1 MKDNTKVGLSYW
13 EGKQQRKTDLKTL
26 ELAKIQEKEFNK
38 PVKYLTKR
46 FVL

>member
-1 MKDNTKVGLSYW
+1 MRDNLKVARSYS
-13 EGKQQRKTDLKTL
+13 ESQKQRINALKSL

-46 FVL
+46 FV

>member
-1 MKDNTKVGLSYW
+1 MKDNLKVARSYS
-13 EGKQQRKTDLKTL
+13 ESQKQRLESLKAL

-38 PVKYLTKR
+38 PVKFLTKR